1 MSLTGIRAPVE
12 KGQTGSPEDFFAI
25 AKYTV
30 ESRLLNQDI
39 NVLIEGMAPNINKSA
54 QKEPLFVGTIQH
66 SNGNIA
72 ELLLKEGYAKCVD
85 WSMGMLVGLVLEIYP
100 KRKC

>member
-12 KGQTGSPEDFFAI
+12 KGPTGAPEDFFAI
-25 AKYTV
+25 AKFTV
-30 ESRLLNQDI
+30 ESKLLNQDI

-66 SNGNIA
+66 SAGNIA

-85 WSMGMLVGLVLEIYP
+85 WSMGMLVG
-100 KRKC
+100 